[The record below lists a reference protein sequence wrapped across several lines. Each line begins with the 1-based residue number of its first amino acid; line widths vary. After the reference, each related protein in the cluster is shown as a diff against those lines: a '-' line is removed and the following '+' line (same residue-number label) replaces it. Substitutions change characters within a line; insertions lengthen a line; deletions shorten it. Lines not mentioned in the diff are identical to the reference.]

1 MLELKALLLTQGM
14 HGMVS
19 QVEGLAKA
27 LGLSYKHQKIELKSF
42 WNLIPPKISPI
53 SENLVKNK
61 FVCDCKVVISCGRK
75 SVIPSVALKKR
86 LGNQI
91 FNIHV
96 QDPKVSFKH
105 FDLIV
110 SPEHDNLKGE
120 NIINTI
126 GAIHYLNKKEI
137 NENSQYLGIE
147 KDKRRELVAFI
158 IGGPN
163 KYYNYS
169 EKQIHELF
177 NKVKTLFTPD
187 KFKIIVIP
195 SYRTPENIL
204 KIAYNTFSINHHVVK
219 TIDKSAYLS
228 ALSISNYIV
237 VTCDSTSM
245 ISEAAMTGKPVY
257 IAMMKTF
264 KPTGRFK
271 KFYSQLK
278 DLGITR
284 ELEDRVESWSY
295 NSLNE
300 VNRIAPIVKAKMK
313 KHGINREH
321 Q

>member
-61 FVCDCKVVISCGRK
+61 FVCDCKIIISCGRK
-75 SVIPSVALKKR
+75 SVIPSIALKKR

-91 FNIHV
+91 FNIHI
-96 QDPKVSFKH
+96 QDPKVSFEL

-110 SPEHDNLKGE
+110 SPEHDNLQGE
-120 NIINTI
+120 NIINTT

-137 NENSQYLGIE
+137 NENSKYLGIE

-204 KIAYNTFSINHHVVK
+204 KIAFNTFSINHHVVK
-219 TIDKSAYLS
+219 NIDKKAYLS
-228 ALSISNYIV
+228 ALAISNYIV

-257 IAMMKTF
+257 IAMMKSF
-264 KPTGRFK
+264 KPTRRFK

-313 KHGINREH
+313 KHGII
-321 Q
+321 

>member
-27 LGLSYKHQKIELKSF
+27 LGLSYKHQQIELKSF

-61 FVCDCKVVISCGRK
+61 FVCDCKIIISCGRK
-75 SVIPSVALKKR
+75 SVIPSIALKKR

-91 FNIHV
+91 FNIHI
-96 QDPKVSFKH
+96 QDPKVSFEH

-110 SPEHDNLKGE
+110 SPEHDNLQGE
-120 NIINTI
+120 NIINTT

-137 NENSQYLGIE
+137 NENSKYLGIE

-204 KIAYNTFSINHHVVK
+204 KIAFNTFSINHHVVK
-219 TIDKSAYLS
+219 NIDKKAYLS
-228 ALSISNYIV
+228 ALAISNYIV

-257 IAMMKTF
+257 IAMMKSF

-313 KHGINREH
+313 KHGII
-321 Q
+321 

>member
-61 FVCDCKVVISCGRK
+61 FVCDCKIIISCGRK
-75 SVIPSVALKKR
+75 SVIPSIALKKR

-91 FNIHV
+91 FNIHI
-96 QDPKVSFKH
+96 QDPKVSFEH

-110 SPEHDNLKGE
+110 SPEHDRLRGE
-120 NIINTI
+120 NIINTT
-126 GAIHYLNKKEI
+126 GAIHYLTKKEI
-137 NENSQYLGIE
+137 NDNSKYLGIE
-147 KDKRRELVAFI
+147 KDKRKELVAFI

-204 KIAYNTFSINHHVVK
+204 KIAFNTFSINHHVVK
-219 TIDKSAYLS
+219 NIDKKAYLS
-228 ALSISNYIV
+228 ALAISNYIV

-257 IAMMKTF
+257 IAMMKSF

-271 KFYSQLK
+271 KFYSQLR

-284 ELEDRVESWSY
+284 ELGDRIESWSY
-295 NSLNE
+295 NALNE
-300 VNRIAPIVKAKMK
+300 VGRIAPIVKAKMK
-313 KHGINREH
+313 KNGII
-321 Q
+321 

>member
-1 MLELKALLLTQGM
+1 M
-14 HGMVS
+14 
-19 QVEGLAKA
+19 
-27 LGLSYKHQKIELKSF
+27 
-42 WNLIPPKISPI
+42 
-53 SENLVKNK
+53 VKNK
-61 FVCDCKVVISCGRK
+61 FVCDCKVIISCGRK
-75 SVIPSVALKKR
+75 SVIPSIALKKR

-91 FNIHV
+91 FNIHI
-96 QDPKVSFKH
+96 QDPKISFKH

-120 NIINTI
+120 NIINTT

-137 NENSQYLGIE
+137 NDNSQYLGIE

-204 KIAYNTFSINHHVVK
+204 KAAFNTFNVDHHVVK
-219 TIDKSAYLS
+219 TIDKKAYLS
-228 ALSISNYIV
+228 ALAISNYLV

-245 ISEAAMTGKPVY
+245 ISEAALTGKPVY
-257 IAMMKTF
+257 IAMMKSF
-264 KPTGRFK
+264 KTSVRFK
-271 KFYSQLK
+271 KFYSQLR

-284 ELEDRVESWSY
+284 ELNNRVESWSY

-300 VNRIAPIVKAKMK
+300 VSRIAPIVKSRMK
-313 KHGINREH
+313 KNGII
-321 Q
+321 

>member
-61 FVCDCKVVISCGRK
+61 FVCDCKIIISCGRK
-75 SVIPSVALKKR
+75 SVIPSIALKKR

-91 FNIHV
+91 FNIHI

-110 SPEHDNLKGE
+110 SPEHDNLQGE
-120 NIINTI
+120 NIINTT

-137 NENSQYLGIE
+137 NENSKYLGIE

-204 KIAYNTFSINHHVVK
+204 KIAFNTFSINHHVVK
-219 TIDKSAYLS
+219 NIDKKAYLS
-228 ALSISNYIV
+228 ALAISDYIV

-257 IAMMKTF
+257 IAMMKSF

-284 ELEDRVESWSY
+284 ELGDRVESWSY

-300 VNRIAPIVKAKMK
+300 VNRIAPIVKTKMRK
-313 KHGINREH
+313 NGII
-321 Q
+321 

>member
-14 HGMVS
+14 HGMIS

-27 LGLSYKHQKIELKSF
+27 LGLSYKHQKVELKSF

-61 FVCDCKVVISCGRK
+61 FVCDCKVIISCGRK
-75 SVIPSVALKKR
+75 SVIPSIALKKR
-86 LGNQI
+86 LGNEI
-91 FNIHV
+91 FNIHI
-96 QDPKVSFKH
+96 QDPKISFKH

-120 NIINTI
+120 NIINTT
-126 GAIHYLNKKEI
+126 GAIHYLTKKEI
-137 NENSQYLGIE
+137 LDNSQYLGIE
-147 KDKRRELVAFI
+147 NKRRELVAFI

-163 KYYNYS
+163 KYYKYS
-169 EKQIHELF
+169 EKQIHALF

-187 KFKIIVIP
+187 KFKIVVIP

-204 KIAYNTFSINHHVVK
+204 KIAFNTFNVDHHVVK
-219 TIDKSAYLS
+219 TIDKKAYLS
-228 ALSISNYIV
+228 ALAISNYIV

-257 IAMMKTF
+257 IAMMKSF

-271 KFYSQLK
+271 KFYSQLRN
-278 DLGITR
+278 LGITR
-284 ELEDRVESWSY
+284 ELEDTVESWSY
-295 NSLNE
+295 YKLNE
-300 VNRIAPIVKAKMK
+300 VTRIAPIIKAKMK
-313 KHGINREH
+313 KNGII
-321 Q
+321 

>member
-61 FVCDCKVVISCGRK
+61 FVCDCKIIISCGRK
-75 SVIPSVALKKR
+75 SVIPSIALKKR

-91 FNIHV
+91 FNIHI
-96 QDPKVSFKH
+96 QDPKVSFEH

-110 SPEHDNLKGE
+110 SPEHDRLRGE
-120 NIINTI
+120 NIINTT
-126 GAIHYLNKKEI
+126 GAIHYLTKKEI
-137 NENSQYLGIE
+137 NDNSKYLGIE
-147 KDKRRELVAFI
+147 KDKRKELVAFI

-195 SYRTPENIL
+195 SYRTPEKIL
-204 KIAYNTFSINHHVVK
+204 KIAFNTFSINHHVVK
-219 TIDKSAYLS
+219 NIDKKAYLS
-228 ALSISNYIV
+228 ALAISNYIV

-257 IAMMKTF
+257 IAMMKSF

-313 KHGINREH
+313 KHGII
-321 Q
+321 